1 MYMRFAFW
9 LTVLTVVAVVVRL
22 LRSRARAGRGSVT
35 DEMVSQIEHQGT
47 LRVEEREPLDIED
60 VRAEEDSFWSETW
73 DEPEEI

>member
-1 MYMRFAFW
+1 MRFAFW

-22 LRSRARAGRGSVT
+22 LRSRARTGASSMT
-35 DEMVSQIEHQGT
+35 DDMVYQIEHQGT
-47 LRVEEREPLDIED
+47 LRVEEREPLDIDD

>member
-1 MYMRFAFW
+1 MIMRFAFW

-22 LRSRARAGRGSVT
+22 LRSQARAGGSSVT
-35 DEMVSQIEHQGT
+35 DDMVHQIERQGT
-47 LRVEEREPLDIED
+47 LRVEEREPLDIDD

>member
-1 MYMRFAFW
+1 MYMKFAFW

-22 LRSRARAGRGSVT
+22 LRSQARDGRGSVT
-35 DEMVSQIEHQGT
+35 DDMVRQIEHQGT
-47 LRVEEREPLDIED
+47 LRVEDREPLDIED

>member
-1 MYMRFAFW
+1 MLMRFAFW

-22 LRSRARAGRGSVT
+22 LRNQTRGGLGSVT
-35 DEMVSQIEHQGT
+35 DDMVQQIEHQGT
-47 LRVEEREPLDIED
+47 LRVEEHEPLDLDD

>member
-1 MYMRFAFW
+1 MYMKFAFW

-22 LRSRARAGRGSVT
+22 LRSQARDGRGSVT
-35 DEMVSQIEHQGT
+35 DDMVRQIEHQGT